1 MNDMDLERKS
11 KMRTIYVMGILTIT
25 AVLLAG
31 GCSTENIDQC
41 ALVER
46 GELCTIAFTSNDVG
60 ARVSAIEKLNQMDEP
75 GFGYFQILHDGRVDI
90 PVRVEI
96 IKRHHDALTQGQLK
110 ELAGVNNIYDVRK
123 VALSYIT
130 DKKYLLWV
138 ASNKAIDTLAEF
150 AQQRADL
157 LSGE

>member
-1 MNDMDLERKS
+1 
-11 KMRTIYVMGILTIT
+11 MRIISAMGVLAIT
-25 AVLLAG
+25 TLLFAG

-46 GELCTIAFTSNDVG
+46 GALCTIAFTSNDVG

-96 IKRHHDALTQGQLK
+96 IKQHHDALTQDQLK
-110 ELAGVNNIYDVRK
+110 ELAGINNIYDVRK

-138 ASNKAIDTLAEF
+138 ASNGAIDTLAEF
-150 AQQRADL
+150 AQQRAEL
-157 LSGE
+157 LNGK

>member
-1 MNDMDLERKS
+1 M
-11 KMRTIYVMGILTIT
+11 KMSFLYLSVVI
-25 AVLLAG
+25 VLLNTV
-31 GCSTENIDQC
+31 GCSTGNIDQC

-96 IKRHHDALTQGQLK
+96 IKQHHDALTQDQLK
-110 ELAGVNNIYDVRK
+110 ELAGINNIYDVRK

-138 ASNKAIDTLAEF
+138 ASNGAIDTLAEF
-150 AQQRADL
+150 AQQRAEL
-157 LSGE
+157 LNGK

>member
-1 MNDMDLERKS
+1 M
-11 KMRTIYVMGILTIT
+11 KMSFLYLSVVI
-25 AVLLAG
+25 VLLNTV
-31 GCSTENIDQC
+31 GCSTGNIDQC

-60 ARVSAIEKLNQMDEP
+60 ARVSAIEKMNQMDEP
-75 GFGYFQILHDGRVDI
+75 GFGYFQILHDDRVDI

-96 IKRHHDALTQGQLK
+96 IKQHHDALTQGQLK
-110 ELAGVNNIYDVRK
+110 ELAGINNIYDVRK

-138 ASNKAIDTLAEF
+138 ASNGAIDTLAEF
-150 AQQRADL
+150 AQQRAEL
-157 LSGE
+157 LNGK

>member
-1 MNDMDLERKS
+1 M
-11 KMRTIYVMGILTIT
+11 KMSFLYLSVVI
-25 AVLLAG
+25 VLLNTV
-31 GCSTENIDQC
+31 GCSTGNIDQC

-60 ARVSAIEKLNQMDEP
+60 ACVSAIEKLNQMDEP
-75 GFGYFQILHDGRVDI
+75 GFGYFQILHDDRVNI

-96 IKRHHDALTQGQLK
+96 IKQHHDALTQGQLK
-110 ELAGVNNIYDVRK
+110 ELAGINNIYDVRK

-138 ASNKAIDTLAEF
+138 ASNGGIDTLAEF
-150 AQQRADL
+150 AQQRAEL
-157 LSGE
+157 LNGK

>member
-1 MNDMDLERKS
+1 
-11 KMRTIYVMGILTIT
+11 MRIIPAMGVLAIT
-25 AVLLAG
+25 TLLFAG

-46 GELCTIAFTSNDVG
+46 GELCTIAFTSNDVA
-60 ARVSAIEKLNQMDEP
+60 ARVCAIEKLNQMDEP
-75 GFGYFQILHDGRVDI
+75 GFGYFQILHDDRVDI

-110 ELAGVNNIYDVRK
+110 ELAGINNIYDVRK

-138 ASNKAIDTLAEF
+138 ASNGAIDTLAEF
-150 AQQRADL
+150 AQQRAEL
-157 LSGE
+157 LNGK

>member
-1 MNDMDLERKS
+1 M
-11 KMRTIYVMGILTIT
+11 KMSFLYLSVVI
-25 AVLLAG
+25 VLLNTV
-31 GCSTENIDQC
+31 GCSTGNIDQC

-60 ARVSAIEKLNQMDEP
+60 ACVSAIEKLNQMDEP

-96 IKRHHDALTQGQLK
+96 IKQHHDALTQGQLK
-110 ELAGVNNIYDVRK
+110 ELAGINNIYDVRK

-138 ASNKAIDTLAEF
+138 ASNGGIDTLAEF
-150 AQQRADL
+150 AQQRAEL
-157 LSGE
+157 LNGK

>member
-11 KMRTIYVMGILTIT
+11 KMRTISVMGILTIT

-75 GFGYFQILHDGRVDI
+75 GFGYFQIIQDYRVDI
-90 PVRVEI
+90 PACVEV
-96 IKRHHDALTQGQLK
+96 IKRHHDAFTQDQLK
-110 ELAGVNNIYDVRK
+110 ELAGINNIDDVRK

-130 DKKYLLWV
+130 DRNYLLWV
-138 ASNKAIDTLAEF
+138 ASNKGIDALAEF
-150 AQQRADL
+150 ALQRAEL
-157 LSGE
+157 LSGK